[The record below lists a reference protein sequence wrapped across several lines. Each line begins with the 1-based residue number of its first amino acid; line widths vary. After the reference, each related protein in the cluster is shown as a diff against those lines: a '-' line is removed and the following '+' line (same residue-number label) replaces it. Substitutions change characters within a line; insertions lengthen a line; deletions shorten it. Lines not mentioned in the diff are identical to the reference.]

1 MTVLAPIEDRKLAAI
16 GLIVAALLGFSG
28 IDTCAKWLVLH
39 GMATPEVVFVRYF
52 GHLALVVG
60 LALPFGERI
69 LRTRNLGDDPAARR
83 PPAVQHRPQLHRA
96 RSTCR

>member
-16 GLIVAALLGFSG
+16 GLVVAALLGFSG

-52 GHLALVVG
+52 EHLALVMG

-69 LRTRNLGDDPAARR
+69 LRTRNLGTILLRGGLLLMS
-83 PPAVQHRPQLHRA
+83 PPSTSP
-96 RSTCR
+96 RSYTCP